1 MFKLKDYD
9 YHLPDSYIA
18 QEPVLP
24 RDVCKLM
31 VINRKNGSI
40 SHHIFREI
48 IDFLERGD
56 HLVLNDTRV
65 IYARLKGKKRTGA
78 NVEVFLLKEISPY
91 MWEALVKPGKRLK
104 KGAIIDFS
112 GIMEGEIVEV
122 KEGGIRIVKFT
133 TNFPF
138 REVIKRIGEVPL
150 PPYIKKKIE
159 DDELYQTIY
168 SKKEGSVAAPTA
180 GLHFTKELFEKLLEK
195 GIEISYITLH
205 VGIDTFKPITTEDI
219 RDHKMHKEYFE
230 ILPEVAERINK
241 TKERGGRVIAVG
253 TTTVRTLESMAKNGK
268 ILPGQ
273 GETDLYIYPG
283 YKFKLINGIITNFH
297 LPKSSLL
304 VMMVAWMGKELLFKS
319 YKEAIERRYRFFS
332 FGDAMFVY

>member
-1 MFKLKDYD
+1 MFKLEDYD
-9 YHLPDSYIA
+9 YYLPDNYIA

-31 VINRKNGSI
+31 VVNRKNESI
-40 SHHIFREI
+40 SHHIFHEI

-56 HLVLNDTRV
+56 RLVLNDTRV
-65 IYARLKGKKRTGA
+65 IYARLKGKKKTGA

-138 REVIKRIGEVPL
+138 REAIKRIGEVPL
-150 PPYIKKKIE
+150 PPYIKKKVE

-180 GLHFTKELFEKLLEK
+180 GLHFTKELFEKLSEK

-205 VGIDTFKPITTEDI
+205 VGIGTFKPIMTEDI

-230 ILPEVAERINK
+230 VLPEVAEKINK
-241 TKERGGRVIAVG
+241 TKEKGGRIIAVG
-253 TTTVRTLESMAKNGK
+253 TTTVRTLESVAKNGE
-268 ILPGQ
+268 ISPGY

-283 YKFKLINGIITNFH
+283 YKFKLVDGIITNFH

-304 VMMVAWMGKELLFKS
+304 VMMAAWMGKDLLFRA
-319 YKEAIERRYRFFS
+319 YNEAIERRYRFFS